1 MKLSQLKIG
10 QKITADKVLRHKFTD
25 SVSKQA
31 IDVEVKKLFDPSM
44 PYTIII
50 EGPMDS
56 GITMYL
62 SKADA
67 AQLAKMLS

>member
-1 MKLSQLKIG
+1 MKLSQMRIG

-25 SVSKQA
+25 GVSKQA
-31 IDVEVKKLFDPSM
+31 VDVEVTKVSDPSL
-44 PYTIII
+44 PYIIII